1 MTAVLTILAM
11 TAAWYGWLGI
21 AYFLRAY
28 HRGGAMD
35 DRHYLA
41 ICGAFAL
48 LFTVGVGSLTA
59 WLTERRTRKY
69 RRSHDPRD
77 WMSRYRQWWATK

>member
-1 MTAVLTILAM
+1 MKPVLTILAM

-48 LFTVGVGSLTA
+48 LFIVGVGSLIA
-59 WLTERRTRKY
+59 WLTERRSRIHPPKGVRDSHGTVTVRK
-69 RRSHDPRD
+69 
-77 WMSRYRQWWATK
+77 